1 MCDNMQEVPVES
13 SSTITIDSTDSTVTT
28 VEEVTTNEVTKI
40 VIPKKVDT
48 NISKQIKLRPPTLK
62 DNPKIKKTSDRKKLT
77 TISKEKQLK
86 IKDVLNDNIKNKKV
100 EKPMKITKPISIDKE
115 CSDREI
121 SKSAGLSDNC
131 GRDYSGI
138 DNPSTAPD
146 LAVNLISLSK

>member
-1 MCDNMQEVPVES
+1 M
-13 SSTITIDSTDSTVTT
+13 
-28 VEEVTTNEVTKI
+28 
-40 VIPKKVDT
+40 
-48 NISKQIKLRPPTLK
+48 K
-62 DNPKIKKTSDRKKLT
+62 DNPKIKKTSERKKLT

-121 SKSAGLSDNC
+121 SKSAGLYENC